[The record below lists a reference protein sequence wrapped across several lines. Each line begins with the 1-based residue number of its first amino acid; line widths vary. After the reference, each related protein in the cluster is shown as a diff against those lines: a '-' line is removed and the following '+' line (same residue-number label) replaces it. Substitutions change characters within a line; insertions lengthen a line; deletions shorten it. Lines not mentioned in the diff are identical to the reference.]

1 MSVAVAE
8 RSAAPPQHALR
19 PVISFHGVSKVYP
32 NGTEALRDVDL
43 AIHQGDF
50 CFLVGPSGAGKS
62 TLVRLLIRDEAPST
76 GRIFIDG
83 QEISRMSHRKL
94 PKLRRKFGIVFQD
107 YKLLARRT
115 VAQNVAF
122 ALQVTRPGQRHLRE
136 KVEEVLWIVGLEDK
150 LDKFPDELSGGEQ
163 QRVAIAR
170 ALVHRPR
177 IFLADEP
184 TGNLDPDTSWGIVQ
198 LLLQINHRGTT
209 VLMATHNREVVD
221 LVRRRVIAIDN
232 GRVVRDEAE
241 GQLPARRNR
250 NPVRQVLASLWFA
263 LHSAGQNFRRNL
275 GVSLAGVFTMGL
287 IIFLVGG
294 SLLFTH
300 SVNSVLQGQE
310 QNASHLKIYLSDNAS
325 LPAIT
330 NFESRLK
337 HDPRVISVT
346 FETKDQAAKQ
356 ASQNPSISSALAV
369 LGSNPLPAS
378 LNLNVRKLTDLSKF
392 NAEAKATP
400 IVDSTTPT
408 DYNSDVIGK
417 LNTVITV
424 IEWVGAIIAIIL
436 LTISIVIIMNTI
448 RTAVYSRRT
457 EIEIMK
463 LVGATD
469 WFVRWPFILEGMIGG
484 LLAAIF
490 SGAVVFGAYRLFV
503 QAAQGNLLSVPFDAR
518 YTITLLVVL
527 LIGGVAVGALGSF
540 LGVRRF
546 LSA

>member
-1 MSVAVAE
+1 VSVAVAE
-8 RSAAPPQHALR
+8 RSAAPPQGALR

-50 CFLVGPSGAGKS
+50 CFLVGASGAGKS

-76 GRIFIDG
+76 GRIFVEG
-83 QEISRMSHRKL
+83 QEISRMPRRKL

-241 GQLPARRNR
+241 G
-250 NPVRQVLASLWFA
+250 S
-263 LHSAGQNFRRNL
+263 
-275 GVSLAGVFTMGL
+275 
-287 IIFLVGG
+287 
-294 SLLFTH
+294 
-300 SVNSVLQGQE
+300 
-310 QNASHLKIYLSDNAS
+310 YLREG
-325 LPAIT
+325 T
-330 NFESRLK
+330 
-337 HDPRVISVT
+337 
-346 FETKDQAAKQ
+346 
-356 ASQNPSISSALAV
+356 
-369 LGSNPLPAS
+369 
-378 LNLNVRKLTDLSKF
+378 
-392 NAEAKATP
+392 AT
-400 IVDSTTPT
+400 
-408 DYNSDVIGK
+408 
-417 LNTVITV
+417 L
-424 IEWVGAIIAIIL
+424 
-436 LTISIVIIMNTI
+436 
-448 RTAVYSRRT
+448 
-457 EIEIMK
+457 
-463 LVGATD
+463 
-469 WFVRWPFILEGMIGG
+469 
-484 LLAAIF
+484 
-490 SGAVVFGAYRLFV
+490 
-503 QAAQGNLLSVPFDAR
+503 
-518 YTITLLVVL
+518 
-527 LIGGVAVGALGSF
+527 
-540 LGVRRF
+540 
-546 LSA
+546 